1 MTVMEGKI
9 AVIDVNNK
17 TTTQKYSGAV
27 TGTSKLWL
35 DNNFTTGIVME
46 IKSLVDDK
54 SKFADWSNRTDIKAQ
69 LESDLAVLL
78 YRHGYPPEWDEEVF
92 NKIMEQTE
100 NFKMYADISL
110 T

>member
-46 IKSLVDDK
+46 IKGLFSARMFVERLLRI
-54 SKFADWSNRTDIKAQ
+54 ARWTY
-69 LESDLAVLL
+69 ESIRGTV
-78 YRHGYPPEWDEEVF
+78 
-92 NKIMEQTE
+92 
-100 NFKMYADISL
+100 ISYKHSA
-110 T
+110 